1 MPFRL
6 VIPRDLHDQ
15 ILSQAQAEQPN
26 ECCGLLAGK
35 VAEGIGRV
43 VLAYPLPNSAQM
55 KARRYLADTHALL
68 RANKDIDERGL
79 EILAVYHSHPT
90 SPAVP
95 SATDHEQWG
104 HGEEVVCL
112 IITLLEN
119 PPVMHGWWMMETEHR
134 EAEWG
139 VE

>member
-1 MPFRL
+1 M
-6 VIPRDLHDQ
+6 
-15 ILSQAQAEQPN
+15 LSQAQAEQPN
-26 ECCGLLAGK
+26 ECCGLLAGT
-35 VAEGIGRV
+35 VAEGIGQV
-43 VLAYPLPNSAQM
+43 VSAYPLPNSAET
-55 KARRYLADTHALL
+55 KARRYLADTHALIG
-68 RANKDIDERGL
+68 AYKAIEERGL

-112 IITLLEN
+112 IITLLET
-119 PPVMHGWWMMETEHR
+119 PPALRGWWMTETEHR
-134 EAEWG
+134 EAEWR